1 MSQCLWGI
9 FSGIML
15 FGNSSVE
22 MYLWNSFVE
31 NLLGN
36 PLSPFIQAYMF
47 IRNLRV
53 WIGLPC
59 PPQPLLF
66 HICAGCTKGVFHVG
80 EGAWVPWDFFRSV
93 NPISS
98 RNQGR
103 LCPPHRYLLTYIPT
117 GTSGFSNPPTALC
130 TEEEQKFNGYVYGYV
145 KSLKRTPHVS
155 FAALSLLSLM
165 SSQLCSQT
173 KIIIFKFWRAKSF
186 SVILELIFWK
196 FPIFSQNRQ
205 MVDLNRQIVITKN
218 KENM

>member
-1 MSQCLWGI
+1 MIS
-9 FSGIML
+9 
-15 FGNSSVE
+15 N
-22 MYLWNSFVE
+22 
-31 NLLGN
+31 
-36 PLSPFIQAYMF
+36 
-47 IRNLRV
+47 
-53 WIGLPC
+53 
-59 PPQPLLF
+59 
-66 HICAGCTKGVFHVG
+66 ICAGCTKGVFHVG

-103 LCPPHRYLLTYIPT
+103 LCAHIATYLLTYIHT

-173 KIIIFKFWRAKSF
+173 KIIIFKFWRAKSL
-186 SVILELIFWK
+186 SVILELTFWK
-196 FPIFSQNRQ
+196 SPIFSQNCQ
-205 MVDLNRQIVITKN
+205 MVDLNRQIVTTKD
-218 KENM
+218 

>member
-1 MSQCLWGI
+1 MYSKHFRFTRMSQCLWGI

-103 LCPPHRYLLTYIPT
+103 LCPHIATCLLTYILAPLDFQT
-117 GTSGFSNPPTALC
+117 LLRPCVQRRS
-130 TEEEQKFNGYVYGYV
+130 
-145 KSLKRTPHVS
+145 KSLMD
-155 FAALSLLSLM
+155 M
-165 SSQLCSQT
+165 S
-173 KIIIFKFWRAKSF
+173 
-186 SVILELIFWK
+186 
-196 FPIFSQNRQ
+196 
-205 MVDLNRQIVITKN
+205 MD
-218 KENM
+218 M